1 MATERVVI
9 SSVSVWKT
17 EAFVVKAKGIWG
29 SLTAKESFY
38 TDKSISQLPWC
49 QLGSGIACY

>member
-17 EAFVVKAKGIWG
+17 EAFVVKAKGIWS